1 MACGPGEVSCERR
14 GCVSSSRTGGA
25 APGSEVA
32 PQEQSL
38 TQEPEEPRCVCHRL
52 QHHGAARWPG
62 GSHSHTER
70 GSAGIGVLG
79 FGPWQ
84 RWNHS
89 RATAPAAE
97 PGGVTVGLGRGGGA
111 GGAHSEG
118 TRQAHGDRE
127 EREPSWELL
136 PLAGGTTRH
145 LRPGQANLRL
155 RVPQKWY
162 LGGVLN
168 PELFH
173 VGERRQH
180 LFHLQGFQKCSVPS
194 QECPGTSFLQ
204 DVMGSRLGLS
214 QADTSLSELQGV
226 KGTPAGLPL
235 LLGALSTSPGTVK
248 PSQEKAGRLL
258 PAKRV

>member
-1 MACGPGEVSCERR
+1 MAGWE
-14 GCVSSSRTGGA
+14 
-25 APGSEVA
+25 
-32 PQEQSL
+32 SL
-38 TQEPEEPRCVCHRL
+38 THRAGQRRDRSARVRPLATVEPFP
-52 QHHGAARWPG
+52 
-62 GSHSHTER
+62 
-70 GSAGIGVLG
+70 
-79 FGPWQ
+79 
-84 RWNHS
+84 
-89 RATAPAAE
+89 
-97 PGGVTVGLGRGGGA
+97 GRGTGSGTRRCHGGA
-111 GGAHSEG
+111 GQGRRGRGRSQRGDTPGSWGQGGAGAELGAS
-118 TRQAHGDRE
+118 
-127 EREPSWELL
+127 PSGRRDD
-136 PLAGGTTRH
+136 PHQH

-204 DVMGSRLGLS
+204 DVVGSRLGLS